1 MEQENNI
8 AQNKLEHSKAK
19 LAKAFK
25 ALEEALETK
34 LFNKVEDG
42 LSDTEKTVLKAN
54 YDNLRNINVE
64 MVKELTSSIKAI
76 ERILDTRDV
85 NNQGDS
91 KE

>member
-8 AQNKLEHSKAK
+8 AQNKLEQSKAK

-25 ALEEALETK
+25 ALEEALESK
-34 LFNKVEDG
+34 LFNKIDA
-42 LSDTEKTVLKAN
+42 LSKTENNVLKTN
-54 YDNLRNINVE
+54 YDNLRNINLE

-76 ERILDTRDV
+76 ERILDTRNV
-85 NNQGDS
+85 SNQGDS